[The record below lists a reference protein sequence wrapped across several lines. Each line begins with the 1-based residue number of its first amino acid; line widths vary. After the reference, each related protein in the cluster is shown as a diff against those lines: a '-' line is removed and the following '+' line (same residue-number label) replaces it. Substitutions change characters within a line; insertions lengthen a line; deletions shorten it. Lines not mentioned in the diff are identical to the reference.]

1 MKRQTAYVIGG
12 IGVGVILLAII
23 PWWASLLI
31 FLAIV
36 ATPAVAYAILDPSQK
51 RRLKGVARKQI
62 GPGRR

>member
-36 ATPAVAYAILDPSQK
+36 ATPAVAYAILDPGQK

>member
-36 ATPAVAYAILDPSQK
+36 GAPAVAYGILDPSQK
-51 RRLKGVARKQI
+51 RRLKGIARKQI